1 MGGRTDV
8 GTYPT
13 LLLKGDHYTMGLQ
26 HGHQVRALRPQIE
39 RALAARWCE
48 AQPGPSEARFEALY
62 QETRTL
68 MGELDRPGLEL
79 MRGQADALGLDLEML
94 LRCNLAGA
102 LLDSRSIRHHAG
114 DEGCTT
120 WAAAGPATAGGR
132 PILAKNR
139 DSSVEHLR
147 LQCIAHAMP
156 AVGYRYLYVSSAG
169 SPGVFCAGLNEA
181 GLAVADTHVTST
193 DVGPGLPDYSLM
205 MHVLEKHDDVRSA
218 VDYLRSV
225 PRMGRHNL
233 LLADARGSLAVFEIG
248 HRAFGLRGA
257 HDGVLVNTNHFV
269 SSEMEAAFVDVSAPE
284 EQGNSQ
290 RRFEQATRDLDAAF
304 GAIDAR
310 LAQRLMAGHASPQAS
325 ICCHPRE
332 VADFRTISSCIFLPA
347 EGRMLFCH
355 GLPCQGRWD
364 VLAV

>member
-1 MGGRTDV
+1 MDGQTEV
-8 GTYPT
+8 GAYPT
-13 LLLKGDHYTMGLQ
+13 LLLKGDHYAMDLQ

-39 RALAARWCE
+39 RALAARWFE

-62 QETRTL
+62 QETRAL
-68 MGELDRPGLEL
+68 MAELDRPGLEL

-94 LRCNLAGA
+94 LRCNLAGV
-102 LLDSRSIRHHAG
+102 LLDSRSIRGHVG

-120 WAAAGPATAGGR
+120 WAATGPATAGGR
-132 PILAKNR
+132 PILVKNR

-147 LQCIAHAMP
+147 LQCVAHAMP

-193 DVGPGLPDYSLM
+193 DVGPGLPDHSLM

-225 PRMGRHNL
+225 PKMGRHNL
-233 LLADARGSLAVFEIG
+233 LLVDVRGSLAVFEMG
-248 HRAFGLRGA
+248 HRTSGLRGA

-269 SSEMEAAFVDVSAPE
+269 SPEMEASFVDVSAPE

-290 RRFEQATRDLDAAF
+290 RRFEQATRELEAAF
-304 GAIDAR
+304 GAIDAG
-310 LAQRLMAGHASPQAS
+310 LAQRLMAGHANPQSAL
-325 ICCHPRE
+325 CCHPGE
-332 VADFRTISSCIFLPA
+332 ATGYRTISTSIFLPA

-364 VLAV
+364 LLAV